1 MILDENEQSNRTNEQ
16 PETPW
21 AQIVRKSTDGPRAT
35 PGLATRMFGVAL
47 ETPVVQRAGASEA
60 PTPLPATPLAAEQ
73 PAPPPPPAAA
83 GEPDS
88 FGLPADSSFALPAI
102 RTAADDLREGGRMSR
117 RTASRGKA
125 ELPAEPIPPAV
136 VFSPPTALP
145 PRPLPLRATAA
156 AAAAAGGG
164 EVPLSA
170 AAEEALAAAAGGAS
184 VNEGSQPAPPPETPA
199 CAVARRLSS
208 PPSVSKRQAAQRSP
222 PQARLDPPVAHP
234 LTGIAL
240 LDSLS
245 QQANR
250 ALEPSQKKARNRLR
264 YPEPPNAR
272 SGAAAAAAG
281 CPPAALP
288 SSRRVAR
295 EGQQPRRRAG
305 QQQLPPPPPP
315 ASVQLHFAAHP
326 FPPLRQEAVR
336 LLDTALFAAVRGEL
350 TTQEASTHATV
361 PSQCAIP
368 LH

>member
-1 MILDENEQSNRTNEQ
+1 
-16 PETPW
+16 
-21 AQIVRKSTDGPRAT
+21 
-35 PGLATRMFGVAL
+35 
-47 ETPVVQRAGASEA
+47 
-60 PTPLPATPLAAEQ
+60 
-73 PAPPPPPAAA
+73 
-83 GEPDS
+83 
-88 FGLPADSSFALPAI
+88 
-102 RTAADDLREGGRMSR
+102 MSR

-125 ELPAEPIPPAV
+125 DLPTEPIPPAV
-136 VFSPPTALP
+136 VFSPPTAPP

-184 VNEGSQPAPPPETPA
+184 VNEGSQPAAPPETPA

-272 SGAAAAAAG
+272 SGGAAAAAG

-368 LH
+368 LHSQASSPPQPPPTITRARFAPASRLISPHLPASPQIPPISRIQAAVANLPTSPRISPDPPISRIQAAVASVHPAAAVFCYGSRATGLASAASDVDLVAGGPHAPPQPH

>member
-1 MILDENEQSNRTNEQ
+1 
-16 PETPW
+16 
-21 AQIVRKSTDGPRAT
+21 
-35 PGLATRMFGVAL
+35 
-47 ETPVVQRAGASEA
+47 
-60 PTPLPATPLAAEQ
+60 
-73 PAPPPPPAAA
+73 
-83 GEPDS
+83 
-88 FGLPADSSFALPAI
+88 
-102 RTAADDLREGGRMSR
+102 MSR

-125 ELPAEPIPPAV
+125 DLPTEPIPPAV
-136 VFSPPTALP
+136 VFSPPTAPP

-184 VNEGSQPAPPPETPA
+184 VNEGSQPAAPPETPA

-272 SGAAAAAAG
+272 SGGAAAAAG
-281 CPPAALP
+281 RPPAALP

-368 LH
+368 LHSQASSPPQPPPTITRARFAPASRLISPHLPASPRISPDPPISRIQAAVASVHPAAAVFCYGSRATGLASAASDVDLVAVGPHAPPQPH